1 MLKIVQ
7 VPHKVLTSPTKQV
20 EVIDDK
26 IKKLV
31 YDMEETLIAQVDP
44 QGVGLAATQ
53 VGYGLALFIMKPSPK
68 AKTEVCINPRIV
80 EVSQVGRS
88 QSKLEITGPTNSDQ
102 LRQTSTSSDENKK
115 LEGCLSI
122 PRIWGPVRRPQKV
135 LMEYQDLTGE
145 KHSKWFTGFKATIVQ
160 HEVDHL
166 QGVLFTQRALEQ
178 KTTLYEEK
186 NGELEKMKY

>member
-53 VGYGLALFIMKPSPK
+53 VGYGLALFIMKPSLK
-68 AKTEVCINPRIV
+68 SKTEVYVNPKI
-80 EVSQVGRS
+80 
-88 QSKLEITGPTNSDQ
+88 LEIKELSPQPHPLTPEEKKEHS
-102 LRQTSTSSDENKK
+102 K

-122 PRIWGPVRRPQKV
+122 PRIWGPVKRPQKV

-166 QGVLFTQRALEQ
+166 QGILFTQRALEQ

-186 NGELEKMKY
+186 DGGLEKMKY

>member
-20 EVIDDK
+20 DVIDDK

-68 AKTEVCINPRIV
+68 SRTEVCINPMILKI
-80 EVSQVGRS
+80 EE
-88 QSKLEITGPTNSDQ
+88 SKHADDQ
-102 LRQTSTSSDENKK
+102 RQTTEDNKK

-122 PRIWGPVRRPQKV
+122 PRIWGPVKRPQKV
-135 LMEYQDLTGE
+135 LMEYQDLSGE

-166 QGVLFTQRALEQ
+166 QGILFTQRALEQ

>member
-20 EVIDDK
+20 DVIDEK

-31 YDMEETLIAQVDP
+31 YDMEETLVAQVDP

-53 VGYGLALFIMKPSPK
+53 VGYGLAIFIMKPSPK
-68 AKTEVCINPRIV
+68 ARTEVCINPKILKV
-80 EVSQVGRS
+80 EKSHQ
-88 QSKLEITGPTNSDQ
+88 
-102 LRQTSTSSDENKK
+102 SSDVGHQKNSLQTDDQRQATEDNKK

-122 PRIWGPVRRPQKV
+122 PRIWGPVKRPQKV
-135 LMEYQDLTGE
+135 LMEYQDLNGE

-166 QGVLFTQRALEQ
+166 QGILFTQRALEQ

-186 NGELEKMKY
+186 DGELEKMKY